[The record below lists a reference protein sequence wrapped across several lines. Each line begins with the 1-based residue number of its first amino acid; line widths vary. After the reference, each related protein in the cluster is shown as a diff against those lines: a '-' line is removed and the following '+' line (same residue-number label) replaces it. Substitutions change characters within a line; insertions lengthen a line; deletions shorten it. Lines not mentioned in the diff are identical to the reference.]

1 MQIFVMIIILI
12 SIIKSF
18 FFKEEDLKINVSSLG
33 AELMSIKYKG
43 KEYLHDEDNFWKKK
57 SPILFPIVGRLKYN
71 GSTIINNKN
80 YSIPMHG
87 FANDMN
93 FTEIGDNSYLLTSN
107 DETLKHFP
115 FEFELYVSYIIENN
129 ILIFNYTVV
138 NTSPNETMLFGIGG
152 HPGFKCDYFKEKSSI
167 EFEDEETDI
176 KVIPVVLPA
185 GLMSNETKNG
195 DDYLINKTIL
205 EIKRNSFD
213 NDAIVFTDIKS
224 NSVILRDNGTKI
236 LKFNFGEFKYLGIW
250 SAKGDAPFICLEP
263 WYNTPDYINST
274 REFKDKKDI
283 IKLEPNA
290 TFRVNFSVEFFDEN
304 AENETN
310 TDTNTDSDTD
320 TDNDSKHTYSN
331 LLFLYLLLMLF

>member
-1 MQIFVMIIILI
+1 MKIFVLIIILI

-18 FFKEEDLKINVSSLG
+18 FFKEEDLKIEVSNLG

-43 KEYLHDEDNFWKKK
+43 KEYLHDENHFWNKK

-71 GSTIINNKN
+71 GTTIINNKN

-87 FANDMN
+87 FANNMN
-93 FTEIGDNSYLLTSN
+93 FTKIRENSYLLTSN
-107 DETLKHFP
+107 NETLEHFP
-115 FEFELYVSYIIENN
+115 FRFELYVSYIIENN
-129 ILIFNYTVV
+129 ILIFNYIVV

-152 HPGFKCDYFKEKSSI
+152 HPGFKCDYYKEKASI

-195 DDYLINKTIL
+195 DDFLENKKILKINRT
-205 EIKRNSFD
+205 SFK

-224 NSVILRDNGTKI
+224 KSVILKDNGAKI
-236 LKFNFGEFKYLGIW
+236 LKFNFAEFKYLGIW
-250 SAKGDAPFICLEP
+250 SANGSAPFICLEP

-274 REFKDKKDI
+274 GEFKEKKGI
-283 IKLEPNA
+283 IELKSNA
-290 TFRVNFSVEFFDEN
+290 TFRVNFSVEFFYEN
-304 AENETN
+304 N
-310 TDTNTDSDTD
+310 
-320 TDNDSKHTYSN
+320 DNNNSSKHIYLNILFFLFILYS
-331 LLFLYLLLMLF
+331 LLM